1 MSSDLIIGGI
11 YQHYKGMNY
20 IVHDLVRHSET
31 LEWMVFYECLYEN
44 PKGKLWVRPKE
55 MFLESVEVEGKMRP
69 RFQYIGD
76 EKGRTRL

>member
-1 MSSDLIIGGI
+1 MSLEVTLGGI

-31 LEWMVFYECLYEN
+31 LEWMVLYECLYEN

-55 MFLESVEVEGKMRP
+55 MFLEEVNVDGKMRP

-76 EKGRTRL
+76 QKGRTRL